1 LNLNIFDEYPKT
13 ILEESIKLFTEL
25 YQNYNVITFPLKQ
38 EIFFSKRYIQIQK
51 MQLGNLFAAKWTI
64 EPGLENYIVPKLCI
78 QTYVENFFKYGITNA
93 NQINKIDILIKK
105 ENNYICIE
113 IEDNGL
119 GLSINN
125 SHVLKS
131 KTGLSTINVLYDYVN
146 LFSHNL
152 IEYSFINK
160 QDIDKEKTGIKIILK
175 IPDNIPELSLDKQQ
189 INPIIALNYFK
200 LKIKKLWK
208 KYIKLFW

>member
-1 LNLNIFDEYPKT
+1 
-13 ILEESIKLFTEL
+13 
-25 YQNYNVITFPLKQ
+25 
-38 EIFFSKRYIQIQK
+38 
-51 MQLGNLFAAKWTI
+51 
-64 EPGLENYIVPKLCI
+64 
-78 QTYVENFFKYGITNA
+78 
-93 NQINKIDILIKK
+93 LIKK